1 MKKQKS
7 HEPDTIGELRR
18 QADEWK
24 NKYIRALADY
34 QNLEKHTKAR
44 EEGTQRYA
52 EEQLIRKLLP
62 VVDNLRTARVHVKDE
77 GLKLIYRQMTDV
89 LSEIGLEEIDVAG
102 LPFDPHVME
111 CIEVVPGNDNT
122 VMEVI
127 LPGIRFRGKVV
138 RVAKVK
144 VGKKE
149 IDEDAKDPAKEEL
162 RKGDYI

>member
-1 MKKQKS
+1 MKKQKR
-7 HEPDTIGELRR
+7 HDGQTAQDFEKQIE
-18 QADEWK
+18 EWK
-24 NKYIRALADY
+24 NKYLRALADY
-34 QNLEKHTKAR
+34 QNLEKNTKVR
-44 EEGTQRYA
+44 EEGTRRYA

-111 CIEVVPGNDNT
+111 CIEVVPGNENT
-122 VMEVI
+122 VVEVV
-127 LPGIRFRGKVV
+127 LPGIRFRSKVL

-149 IDEDAKDPAKEEL
+149 IDEKAEELAKDEL
-162 RKGDYI
+162 RKDDYI

>member
-7 HEPDTIGELRR
+7 NDSNTLQELRR

-34 QNLEKHTKAR
+34 QNVEKHAKEKG
-44 EEGTQRYA
+44 EETRRYA
-52 EEQLIRKLLP
+52 EEQLIRKLMP
-62 VVDNLRTARVHVKDE
+62 VVDNLRTAREHVKDE

-102 LPFDPHVME
+102 HTFDPHVME
-111 CIEVVPGNDNT
+111 CIEVVPGDEDT
-122 VMEVI
+122 VVEVV
-127 LPGIRFRGKVV
+127 LPGIRLRGKVL

-144 VGKKE
+144 VGKKDIAQE
-149 IDEDAKDPAKEEL
+149 PKSN
-162 RKGDYI
+162 RKYTESI

>member
-7 HEPDTIGELRR
+7 HETDAIGELRR

-44 EEGTQRYA
+44 EEGTRRYA

-127 LPGIRFRGKVV
+127 LPGIRFRGKVL

-149 IDEDAKDPAKEEL
+149 IDADAKEPAKEEL